1 MMFVNNSVQ
10 KKQNIMFA
18 FFTNLRRT
26 AHIIETVV
34 MKPIDVVTN
43 KMTHQLQNI
52 VSLQQNNH
60 HHEKKPNTLIH

>member
-1 MMFVNNSVQ
+1 
-10 KKQNIMFA
+10 MFA
-18 FFTNLRRT
+18 SFTNLRRT